1 MNIDYNKCMY
11 VNAEDKPAREMLK
24 PCYEAQQPFEWQCER
39 KSLLDDSILSRNLE
53 RPSGDN
59 VQNNLLHTLSTDTVS
74 TDTVLRVNKGLR
86 STKSIEGFTNLGESY
101 VEPGSCP
108 DGYYYCDVAQKCI
121 QVCQNCKFNEKKYTK
136 SKEFNE
142 GDPCFP
148 NGVYN
153 GIDNQGNTMCTCG
166 SKGQYCND
174 IFDAQGGM
182 VTDGV
187 YIVNVGDYFNVGSL
201 ASY

>member
-11 VNAEDKPAREMLK
+11 DNAEDTHSRDMLK
-24 PCYEAQQPFEWQCER
+24 PCYVAQQPFEWHSDR
-39 KSLLDDSILSRNLE
+39 KTLIDNSILSRNLE

-59 VQNNLLHTLSTDTVS
+59 VQNNLLHTLSTDMRA
-74 TDTVLRVNKGLR
+74 DDIR
-86 STKSIEGFTNLGESY
+86 STGPTGPTGPIEGFTNLGESY

-121 QVCQNCKFNEKKYTK
+121 QVCQNCKFNEKKYHK

-142 GDPCFP
+142 RDPCFP
-148 NGVYN
+148 DGVYN

-187 YIVNVGDYFNVGSL
+187 YIVNVGDYFNVGDL
-201 ASY
+201 AAY